1 MFIVVFPMNDPVTQP
16 EKIQYR
22 AGTKGAPCL
31 KQNGF
36 VWPLLPPIPIFL
48 GLTSS
53 SEFFFFQRLRAV
65 IASADH
71 DWLVS

>member
-1 MFIVVFPMNDPVTQP
+1 
-16 EKIQYR
+16 
-22 AGTKGAPCL
+22 
-31 KQNGF
+31 
-36 VWPLLPPIPIFL
+36 
-48 GLTSS
+48 LTSS